1 MNGRQKVEL
10 FEQIRREYEFGI
22 GTIAGVARQLG
33 VHRRLVRQALQS
45 AWPAERRR
53 PVRSCPRLTLVQP
66 FVDAM
71 LEQDRQAPRKQRHTA
86 HRIYTRLCAE
96 QPQWPISERRVR
108 QYVRARKAELGL
120 LSPEV
125 FIPQSYDWGVEG
137 QVDWYEAAVDLAG
150 ERQVAQVF
158 VVRSMAGGAA
168 FHRAYPRATQQAFL
182 DAHQHAFHYFGGI
195 FRRLRYDNLASAVKK
210 ILRGHQRQET
220 TRFIAFRSHWQFE
233 ATFCTPAQGHEKGGV
248 EGEVG
253 YFRRNHLVPIP
264 QVASWDDL
272 NGLLLRAC
280 RADEHRV
287 IEERALTVGQ
297 ALVVERP
304 QLLPLPAEDLDLT
317 EEQEGRGDGK
327 GCVQVRTNWYSTPL
341 PPGTQVRVRV
351 SPTAVAIWRAG
362 QEIACHARCYRRR
375 QQVLDLEHYL
385 DVLIQ
390 KPGALAGSTP
400 LAQWRAAGRWTAAHD
415 QLWTLLRERHG
426 PQEGTRQMIEWL
438 QLGRQHGYPQLTRAI
453 QQALQSGTRD
463 GAAVRYFLT
472 AATLPA
478 PPAIHLSPAA
488 LIPSD
493 HLTRPLPALDGYDRL
508 LTAGAVAW
516 PETVS

>member
-1 MNGRQKVEL
+1 MNRRQKVEL
-10 FEQIRREYEFGI
+10 FEQIRREYEFGV
-22 GTIAGVARQLG
+22 GTITGVAQQLG

-45 AWPAERRR
+45 AWPPERRC
-53 PVRSCPRLTLVQP
+53 PVRSRPRLAPVQP
-66 FVDAM
+66 FIDAM

-86 HRIYTRLCAE
+86 HRIYARLCAE
-96 QPQWPISERRVR
+96 QPQSPISERRVR

-120 LSPEV
+120 LGAEV

-150 ERQVAQVF
+150 ERQVAQVW

-168 FHRAYPRATQQAFL
+168 YHRAYPRATQQAFL
-182 DAHQHAFHYFGGI
+182 DAHQHAFHYFGGV
-195 FRRLRYDNLASAVKK
+195 FRRLRYDHLSSAVKK

-233 ATFCTPAQGHEKGGV
+233 AVFCTPAQGHEKGGV

-272 NGLLLRAC
+272 NARLLQAC
-280 RADEHRV
+280 RADEQRV
-287 IEERALTVGQ
+287 IQERALTVGQ
-297 ALVVERP
+297 ALALERP
-304 QLLPLPAEDLDLT
+304 HLLPLPAEDLDLT
-317 EEQEGRGDGK
+317 EEQEGRVDGK
-327 GCVQVRTNWYSTPL
+327 GCVPVRTNGYSTPL

-351 SPTAVAIWRAG
+351 APTTVSIWHAG
-362 QEIACHARCYRRR
+362 RERACHPRCYRRR

-385 DVLIQ
+385 DVLVH

-415 QLWTLLRERHG
+415 RFWAVLRERQG
-426 PQEGTRQMIEWL
+426 DQDGTRQMIELL
-438 QLGRQHGYPQLTRAI
+438 QLGRQHGYERLT
-453 QQALQSGTRD
+453 QALHHALTSGAHD
-463 GAAVRYFLT
+463 AAAVRYVLT
-472 AATLPA
+472 APPPA
-478 PPAIHLSPAA
+478 PPVLGLSPTECAPA
-488 LIPSD
+488 EYA
-493 HLTRPLPALDGYDRL
+493 TRPLPSVAGYDQL
-508 LTAGAVAW
+508 LVPGAAALL
-516 PETVS
+516 ETEA